1 MSGVDRSGLRR
12 LAGQGRVPALKS
24 LKDAAGRRAATK
36 HLRACDPVLRGI
48 VDRIGPCAIEV
59 YDDHSPFAALLE
71 SICYQQLTGK
81 AAATIHG
88 RVVKLAGRVTPARLA
103 ALSDDELRAAGLS
116 WAKIASVRDL
126 CARTDRQMSM
136 AALEKLD
143 DEAIVERL
151 SAVRGIG
158 RWTAEIFL
166 IFRMG
171 RPDVL
176 PVGDY
181 GIRKAMQTAWNLP
194 GLPKPA
200 EMERLAERWRPWR
213 TAASWY
219 LWKSL
224 GGAAGRA

>member
-1 MSGVDRSGLRR
+1 VAGENSRR
-12 LAGQGRVPALKS
+12 ALSSLAEPA
-24 LKDAAGRRAATK
+24 ARRAATK
-36 HLRACDPVLRGI
+36 HLRASDPVLRGI

-59 YDDHSPFAALLE
+59 YDDQTPFAALLE

-88 RVVKLAGRVTPARLA
+88 RVVKLAGRVTPGRLA
-103 ALSDDELRAAGLS
+103 SLGDDDLRAAGLS

-126 CARTDRQMSM
+126 CARTDRTMSM
-136 AALEKLD
+136 RSLEALED
-143 DEAIVERL
+143 DAVVERL

-181 GIRKAMQTAWNLP
+181 GVRKAMQIAWSLP
-194 GLPKPA
+194 ELPKPA
-200 EMERLAERWRPWR
+200 EMQRLAEPWRPWR

-219 LWKSL
+219 LWKSR